1 MTDQPPIEYERAAM
15 KKINVDKPACIGAG
29 MCTAAA
35 PGVFDLGSD
44 GLVTLIQATD
54 EVADDAVSDVE
65 HAIAVC
71 PAQVLQW
78 A

>member
-1 MTDQPPIEYERAAM
+1 M
-15 KKINVDKPACIGAG
+15 KKINVDTPACIGAG

-44 GLVTLIQATD
+44 GLVMLVTASD
-54 EVADDAVSDVE
+54 EVPDDAVSDVD

-71 PAQVLQW
+71 PAQALQW